1 MFVSAIILAAGKGL
15 RLKSRVPKPLVKIN
29 SRPIIIYSL
38 LTLSRHPLVS
48 EIILVANSANK
59 EALIRTIKQY
69 RISKISAIVEGGR
82 RRQDSV
88 RCGLKRLSPETGL
101 VLVHDGARPFV
112 GKEEISA
119 AIKEAQGTRA
129 AVLGVPVKG
138 TIKEVHSPS
147 LGFARDRQSMVHAK
161 FIVKKTLDRKNLWEI
176 QTPQVFARELI
187 LNAYRKF
194 SRSDVT
200 DDAALAEKMG
210 AQVHIV
216 PGSERNIKIT
226 TSEDLLVAKQLV
238 KSK

>member
-38 LTLSRHPLVS
+38 FTFSRHPLVS

-59 EALIRTIKQY
+59 EALIRKIKQY
-69 RISKISAIVEGGR
+69 RISKISSIVEGGK

-88 RCGLKRLSPETGL
+88 RCGLKRLSPETDL

-119 AIKEAQGTRA
+119 VIKEALETRA
-129 AVLGVPVKG
+129 AVLGVPVKC
-138 TIKEVHSPS
+138 TIKQVHSP
-147 LGFARDRQSMVHAK
+147 QTIVHRK
-161 FIVKKTLDRKNLWEI
+161 YIVKKTLGRENLWEI

-200 DDAALAEKMG
+200 DDAALAEKSG
-210 AQVHIV
+210 VKISVV
-216 PGSERNIKIT
+216 PGSYHNIKIT
-226 TSEDLLVAKQLV
+226 TPEDLIMAKALLQQ
-238 KSK
+238 